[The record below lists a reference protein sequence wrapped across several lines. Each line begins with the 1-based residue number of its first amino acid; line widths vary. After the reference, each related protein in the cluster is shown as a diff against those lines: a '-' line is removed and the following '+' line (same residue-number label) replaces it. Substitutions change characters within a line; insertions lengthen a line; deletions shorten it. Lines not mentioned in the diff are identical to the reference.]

1 MRPEDT
7 ISDEILNAF
16 IDNELEANERAQIL
30 KRLEQDQELAAK
42 YSELCQIKERMLLA
56 YSEIP
61 QPRARRKE
69 YLPGLRVSYAQAA
82 IVVATL
88 LISGGFTGW
97 VVHGQKQLLENTQ
110 IQSIEKINLKNLGIN
125 KVLFHINSDDSSRIE
140 AVLRKAKVF
149 LHNDKNVQIEIVA
162 NASGLS
168 MLRAGS
174 PYTREIRSM
183 SEKYDNVKFLAC
195 GVAKQNATLKE
206 GRTIKL
212 LKDAKEIP
220 AALDEILTRIEAG
233 WLYVKG

>member
-16 IDNELEANERAQIL
+16 IDNELEDNERAQVL
-30 KRLEQDQELAAK
+30 ERLERDQELAAR
-42 YSELCQIKERMLLA
+42 YSALCQINEKISLA

-61 QPRARRKE
+61 QPRTKSKE

-82 IVVATL
+82 IIMAFL

-97 VVHGQKQLLENTQ
+97 IVHDQKQQSKSTHMK
-110 IQSIEKINLKNLGIN
+110 SIEKINLANVGSN
-125 KVLFHINSDDSSRIE
+125 KILFHINSNDQKRIE
-140 AVLRKAKVF
+140 TVLNKAKLF
-149 LHNDKNVQIEIVA
+149 LTKDSNVQVEIVA

-168 MLRAGS
+168 MLRDGS
-174 PYTREIRSM
+174 PFTKDVKSM
-183 SEKYDNVKFLAC
+183 SAQFNNVKFLAC

-206 GRTIKL
+206 GRNIKL
-212 LKDAKEIP
+212 LEDAREIP
-220 AALDEILTRIEAG
+220 AALDQILSRIEAG